1 MLKPVM
7 QLAHYW
13 PWFVECKPFHTWWQD
28 SKIGYAARSLLQLSS
43 TCVLTHEVF
52 AFLEDPSYR
61 NVGKNPSESME
72 QKTAVL
78 TKKSSLSE
86 DAASQLLPHGL
97 KSCRWYRFPK
107 ILEEG
112 TPWGASTVWLG
123 LLHVN
128 WKNIQQSFGITFLL
142 LLTPYEK
149 FWGFLPGNAHPMCQA
164 KGHTHQL

>member
-1 MLKPVM
+1 
-7 QLAHYW
+7 
-13 PWFVECKPFHTWWQD
+13 
-28 SKIGYAARSLLQLSS
+28 
-43 TCVLTHEVF
+43 VLTHEVF

-112 TPWGASTVWLG
+112 TP
-123 LLHVN
+123 
-128 WKNIQQSFGITFLL
+128 
-142 LLTPYEK
+142 
-149 FWGFLPGNAHPMCQA
+149 
-164 KGHTHQL
+164 